1 MVSVGFDCGPLRGRL
16 SRKSTPISRLDA
28 VPSLLGGCAMAAGP
42 TLVGLGAPPLLGMGL
57 LCVAAAGT
65 WGVDGPL

>member
-1 MVSVGFDCGPLRGRL
+1 
-16 SRKSTPISRLDA
+16 
-28 VPSLLGGCAMAAGP
+28 MAAGP